1 MLFLNAN
8 YHNIFITDL
17 QLSNLET
24 KIFLLIIS
32 QGMLKID
39 QISIE
44 LNLDISQC
52 REIIDSLINKNMII
66 EYSKNLFESFHPR
79 FAIINRYKRLCL
91 EKNMP
96 WKKNSLIDNLAIIL
110 EQPFEAART
119 K

>member
-44 LNLDISQC
+44 LNLDKSQC
-52 REIIDSLINKNMII
+52 REIINSLINKNMII

>member
-1 MLFLNAN
+1 LLLNAN
-8 YHNIFITDL
+8 YYKIFTKDL
-17 QLSNLET
+17 QLSKVET
-24 KIFLLIIS
+24 QIFLLIIS

-44 LNLDISQC
+44 LNLDKSHC
-52 REIIDSLINKNMII
+52 REIIESLINKNMII
-66 EYSKNLFESFHPR
+66 EFSKNLFESFHPR

-91 EKNMP
+91 EKDVP
-96 WKKNSLIDNLAIIL
+96 WRKNAMIDNLAIIL

>member
-1 MLFLNAN
+1 MLLNAN
-8 YHNIFITDL
+8 HYNLFTKDL
-17 QLSNLET
+17 QLSNVET
-24 KIFLLIIS
+24 QIFLLIIS

-44 LNLDISQC
+44 LNLDKSHC
-52 REIIDSLINKNMII
+52 REIIESLINKNMII
-66 EYSKNLFESFHPR
+66 EFSKNLFESFHPR

-91 EKNMP
+91 EKDVP
-96 WKKNSLIDNLAIIL
+96 WRKNAMIDNLAIIL

>member
-8 YHNIFITDL
+8 YYNIFITDL

-44 LNLDISQC
+44 LNLDKSQC
-52 REIIDSLINKNMII
+52 TEIIDSLINKNMII

>member
-1 MLFLNAN
+1 MFLNAN
-8 YHNIFITDL
+8 HYNIFTKDL
-17 QLSNLET
+17 QLSNVET
-24 KIFLLIIS
+24 QIFLLIIR

-44 LNLDISQC
+44 LNLDKSQC
-52 REIIDSLINKNMII
+52 REIIDSLMNKNMII

-91 EKNMP
+91 EKDVP
-96 WKKNSLIDNLAIIL
+96 WRKNARIDNLAIIL

>member
-1 MLFLNAN
+1 LLLNAN
-8 YHNIFITDL
+8 YYKIFTNDL
-17 QLSNLET
+17 QLSKVET
-24 KIFLLIIS
+24 QIFLLIIS

-44 LNLDISQC
+44 LNLDKSHC
-52 REIIDSLINKNMII
+52 REIIESLINKNMII
-66 EYSKNLFESFHPR
+66 EFSQNLFESFHPR

-91 EKNMP
+91 EKNVP
-96 WKKNSLIDNLAIIL
+96 WRKNAMIDNLAIIL

>member
-1 MLFLNAN
+1 MFLNAN
-8 YHNIFITDL
+8 HYNIFTKDL
-17 QLSNLET
+17 QLSNVET
-24 KIFLLIIS
+24 QIFLLIIT

-44 LNLDISQC
+44 LNLDKSHC
-52 REIIDSLINKNMII
+52 REIIESLINKNMII
-66 EYSKNLFESFHPR
+66 EFSKNLFESFHPR

-91 EKNMP
+91 EKDVP
-96 WKKNSLIDNLAIIL
+96 WRKNAMIDNLAIIL

>member
-1 MLFLNAN
+1 MFLNAN
-8 YHNIFITDL
+8 HYNIFTKDL
-17 QLSNLET
+17 QLSNVET
-24 KIFLLIIS
+24 QIFLLIIS

-44 LNLDISQC
+44 LNLDKSHC
-52 REIIDSLINKNMII
+52 REIIESLINKNMII
-66 EYSKNLFESFHPR
+66 EFSKNLFESFHPR

-91 EKNMP
+91 EKDVP
-96 WKKNSLIDNLAIIL
+96 WRKNAMIDNLAIIL

>member
-44 LNLDISQC
+44 LNLDKSQC
-52 REIIDSLINKNMII
+52 TEFIDSLINKNMII

>member
-8 YHNIFITDL
+8 YYNIFITDL

-44 LNLDISQC
+44 LNLDKSQC

>member
-17 QLSNLET
+17 KLSNLET

-44 LNLDISQC
+44 LNV
-52 REIIDSLINKNMII
+52 
-66 EYSKNLFESFHPR
+66 
-79 FAIINRYKRLCL
+79 
-91 EKNMP
+91 EK
-96 WKKNSLIDNLAIIL
+96 L
-110 EQPFEAART
+110 
-119 K
+119 

>member
-8 YHNIFITDL
+8 YYNIFITDL

-44 LNLDISQC
+44 LNLDKSQC

-96 WKKNSLIDNLAIIL
+96 WKKNSLIDNLAILL

>member
-1 MLFLNAN
+1 MILNAN
-8 YHNIFITDL
+8 HYNIFTKDL
-17 QLSNLET
+17 QLSNVET
-24 KIFLLIIS
+24 QIFLLIIS

-44 LNLDISQC
+44 LNLDKSHC
-52 REIIDSLINKNMII
+52 REIIESLINKNMII
-66 EYSKNLFESFHPR
+66 EFSKNLFESFHPR

-91 EKNMP
+91 EKDVP
-96 WKKNSLIDNLAIIL
+96 WRKNAMIDNLAIIL

>member
-32 QGMLKID
+32 KGMLKID

-44 LNLDISQC
+44 LNLDKSQC
-52 REIIDSLINKNMII
+52 KEIIDSLINKNMII

>member
-44 LNLDISQC
+44 LNLDKSEC
-52 REIIDSLINKNMII
+52 TEIIDSLINKNMII

>member
-1 MLFLNAN
+1 MILNAN
-8 YHNIFITDL
+8 HYNIFTKDL
-17 QLSNLET
+17 QLSNVET
-24 KIFLLIIS
+24 QIFLLIIS

-44 LNLDISQC
+44 LNLDKSHC
-52 REIIDSLINKNMII
+52 REIIESLINKNMII
-66 EYSKNLFESFHPR
+66 EFSQNLFESFHPR

-91 EKNMP
+91 EKDVP
-96 WKKNSLIDNLAIIL
+96 WRKNAMIDNLAIIL

>member
-1 MLFLNAN
+1 MFLNAN
-8 YHNIFITDL
+8 HYNIFTKDL
-17 QLSNLET
+17 QLSNVET
-24 KIFLLIIS
+24 QIFLLIIS

-44 LNLDISQC
+44 LNLDKSHC
-52 REIIDSLINKNMII
+52 RDIIESLINKNMII
-66 EYSKNLFESFHPR
+66 EFSKNLFESFHPR

-91 EKNMP
+91 EKDVP
-96 WKKNSLIDNLAIIL
+96 WRKNAMIDNLAIIL

>member
-24 KIFLLIIS
+24 KIFLLIIN

-44 LNLDISQC
+44 LNLDKSQC
-52 REIIDSLINKNMII
+52 TEIIDSLINKNMII

>member
-32 QGMLKID
+32 RGMLKID

-44 LNLDISQC
+44 LNLDKSQC
-52 REIIDSLINKNMII
+52 TEIIDSLINKNMII
-66 EYSKNLFESFHPR
+66 KYSKNLFESFHPR

>member
-44 LNLDISQC
+44 LNLDKSQC
-52 REIIDSLINKNMII
+52 TEIIDSLINKNMII

-96 WKKNSLIDNLAIIL
+96 WKKNSMIDNLAIIL

>member
-1 MLFLNAN
+1 MFLNAN
-8 YHNIFITDL
+8 HYNIFTRDL
-17 QLSNLET
+17 QLSNVET
-24 KIFLLIIS
+24 QIFLLIIC

-44 LNLDISQC
+44 LNLDKSHC
-52 REIIDSLINKNMII
+52 REIVESLINKNMII
-66 EYSKNLFESFHPR
+66 EFSKNLFESFHPR

-91 EKNMP
+91 EKDVP
-96 WKKNSLIDNLAIIL
+96 WRKNAMIDNLAIIL

>member
-44 LNLDISQC
+44 LNLDKSQC
-52 REIIDSLINKNMII
+52 TEIIDSLI
-66 EYSKNLFESFHPR
+66 
-79 FAIINRYKRLCL
+79 
-91 EKNMP
+91 
-96 WKKNSLIDNLAIIL
+96 KKYDN
-110 EQPFEAART
+110 
-119 K
+119 

>member
-1 MLFLNAN
+1 
-8 YHNIFITDL
+8 
-17 QLSNLET
+17 
-24 KIFLLIIS
+24 
-32 QGMLKID
+32 
-39 QISIE
+39 
-44 LNLDISQC
+44 
-52 REIIDSLINKNMII
+52 MII

>member
-44 LNLDISQC
+44 LNLDKSQC
-52 REIIDSLINKNMII
+52 REIIDSLMNKNMII

>member
-1 MLFLNAN
+1 MFLNAN
-8 YHNIFITDL
+8 HYNIFIKDL
-17 QLSNLET
+17 QLSNVET
-24 KIFLLIIS
+24 QIFLLIIS

-44 LNLDISQC
+44 LKLDKSHC
-52 REIIDSLINKNMII
+52 REIIESLINKNMII
-66 EYSKNLFESFHPR
+66 EFSKNLFESFHPR

-91 EKNMP
+91 EKDVP
-96 WKKNSLIDNLAIIL
+96 WRKNAMIDNLAIIL

>member
-1 MLFLNAN
+1 MFLNAN
-8 YHNIFITDL
+8 HYNIFIKDL
-17 QLSNLET
+17 QLSNVET
-24 KIFLLIIS
+24 QIFLLIIS

-44 LNLDISQC
+44 LNLDKSLC
-52 REIIDSLINKNMII
+52 REIIESLIKKNMII
-66 EYSKNLFESFHPR
+66 EFSKNLYESFHPR

-91 EKNMP
+91 EKDVP
-96 WKKNSLIDNLAIIL
+96 WRKNAMIDNLAIIL

>member
-39 QISIE
+39 QISLE
-44 LNLDISQC
+44 LNLNKSQC

>member
-17 QLSNLET
+17 KLSNLET

-44 LNLDISQC
+44 LNLDKSQC
-52 REIIDSLINKNMII
+52 REIIDSLMNKNMII

-91 EKNMP
+91 EKNIP

>member
-17 QLSNLET
+17 KLSNLET

-44 LNLDISQC
+44 LNLDKSQC
-52 REIIDSLINKNMII
+52 REIIDSLMNKNMII

>member
-44 LNLDISQC
+44 LNLDKSQC

-96 WKKNSLIDNLAIIL
+96 WKKNSLIDNLAILL

>member
-44 LNLDISQC
+44 LNLDKSQC
-52 REIIDSLINKNMII
+52 TEIIDSLINKNMII

-96 WKKNSLIDNLAIIL
+96 WKKNSLIDNLAILL